1 MDQVVNRDN
10 DITLQEVIDEQFLK
24 ITSQNTLFWSPW
36 EYSHQNLP
44 FNIFWD
50 LVNDKKDI
58 TINSETDGKIRDGHF
73 GDKGMKVVGEWMIKN
88 LNKFI

>member
-1 MDQVVNRDN
+1 MG
-10 DITLQEVIDEQFLK
+10 IF
-24 ITSQNTLFWSPW
+24 TSES
-36 EYSHQNLP
+36 S

-58 TINSETDGKIRDGHF
+58 TINSETDGKIRDAI